1 MNNPQSDTIL
11 KTAIQTANDGKY
23 ARPNSDWKTYSS
35 STIVEKVIADH
46 NDSLQ
51 RHAQSNSH
59 ADFTDGTDAKTGT
72 MSVKKTNKGYALT
85 VGISGCDKKFG
96 YIRGLF
102 TDNISGEAHAL
113 VIDKYY
119 LQNNKEKLS
128 FSLKKFGEY
137 FKFSIEEMIER
148 DVEWFDNE
156 FAKRRKEN
164 GRPEW
169 SPKKRKAGAPEVTV
183 ESIMNDAKEAY
194 FDKVIKG
201 ISETST
207 LSEDEIRI
215 LLKKVA

>member
-1 MNNPQSDTIL
+1 MNNPETDRIF
-11 KTAIQTANDGKY
+11 KEAIQTANGGKY
-23 ARPNSDWKTYSS
+23 ALPDSDWKKLSS
-35 STIVEKVIADH
+35 DKILEKVIADH

-51 RHAQSNSH
+51 RHPNTNSH
-59 ADFTDGTDAKTGT
+59 VDFTDGSDAKMGT
-72 MSVKKTNKGYALT
+72 LTAKKTEKGHSLT
-85 VGISGCDKKFG
+85 VKINSCTNKFG

-137 FKFSIEEMIER
+137 FKFSIEDMIER

-156 FAKRRKEN
+156 FARRRKEI

-169 SPKKRKAGAPEVTV
+169 STKKRKESAPEVTV
-183 ESIMNDAKEAY
+183 ESIMNDAREAY

>member
-72 MSVKKTNKGYALT
+72 LKITELKNGYSLT
-85 VGISGCDKKFG
+85 IGISGCDKKFG

-128 FSLKKFGEY
+128 FSLQKFGEY

-156 FAKRRKEN
+156 FARRRKEN

-169 SPKKRKAGAPEVTV
+169 STKNRKESSNIPNYDDIFKRAEEAR
-183 ESIMNDAKEAY
+183 MKEI
-194 FDKVIKG
+194 IKG

-207 LSEDEIRI
+207 LSEYEIRI